1 MVVGYNITVFINDES
16 RSKASLLKIMGS
28 LVTEKTV
35 KKIMK
40 RIVLTKRTFFELTE
54 DTAASFDCF
63 YCPDV
68 NYRRAGI
75 FSQLVETFRV

>member
-1 MVVGYNITVFINDES
+1 MVVGYNITVPVNDES

-28 LVTEKTV
+28 LFTEKTV

-40 RIVLTKRTFFELTE
+40 RIVLTKRTFFKVTE
-54 DTAASFDCF
+54 YSAAPFDCF

-68 NYRRAGI
+68 NYRRTGI
-75 FSQLVETFRV
+75 FGQLVETFWV